1 MGGIIKL
8 IIKDKKDK
16 IMKIDLLINQIDN
29 HNEAN
34 ILATKKYLPREVI
47 LIYRKEDKEKLKSFI
62 EYYKNN
68 FNEVT
73 LKDINI
79 EEGNIELLEELIRNN
94 EDKEIL
100 VNLTGGSRINSLLLL
115 NIIKELDI
123 KSVYLDIKNR
133 YIYTFHRGV
142 NIDKEDFE
150 DMELNTILKAS
161 GGEFINDSTDFSKK
175 EDLKLFT
182 KAIYKN
188 LELWHEH
195 KQKLYDSNIFT
206 HNINNPKNIK
216 IKANLFNK
224 DEKKLLNKIL
234 LKLKSMGE
242 IQYIEDRNEINIEF
256 MNDYL
261 KSFIF
266 KSGTWLEIATNNMIK
281 EINEIDEVK
290 SGVMFLWNDKSKIV
304 RNEVDVI
311 AIKDSIPICISCK
324 DSDKYNED
332 TLNELEVYSKQIG
345 GNNSYKVLVATKE
358 PIKLSVKERAK
369 EMNINIIIF
378 DGDEEKFKK
387 NIKSIIF
394 KN

>member
-1 MGGIIKL
+1 
-8 IIKDKKDK
+8 
-16 IMKIDLLINQIDN
+16 MKIDLLVNQIDN
-29 HNEAN
+29 HNEAI
-34 ILATKKYLPREVI
+34 ILAVKKYKPREVI
-47 LIYRKEDKEKLKSFI
+47 LIYRKEDEEKLKSLI
-62 EYYKNN
+62 DYHKDN
-68 FNEVT
+68 FNEVI
-73 LKDINI
+73 LKYINI
-79 EEGNIELLEELIRNN
+79 EEGNIELLENIINSN
-94 EDKEIL
+94 KDKEIL

-182 KAIYKN
+182 KTIYKN
-188 LELWHEH
+188 LELWHKH

-206 HNINNPKNIK
+206 HDINNPKSIK
-216 IKANLFNK
+216 IKLSLFNEN
-224 DEKKLLNKIL
+224 EKNLLNKIL
-234 LKLKSMGE
+234 LKFKDMGE
-242 IQYIEDRNEINIEF
+242 IQYIEDRNEINVEF

-290 SGVMFLWNDKSKIV
+290 SGVMFLWNDKSKVV

-345 GNNSYKVLVATKE
+345 GDNSYKVLVATKE

-378 DGDEEKFKK
+378 DGDEENFKK
-387 NIKSIIF
+387 SIKSIIF

>member
-1 MGGIIKL
+1 
-8 IIKDKKDK
+8 
-16 IMKIDLLINQIDN
+16 MKIDLLVNQIDN

-34 ILATKKYLPREVI
+34 ILATKKYNPREVI
-47 LIYRKEDKEKLKSFI
+47 LIYRKEDKEKLNSLI
-62 EYYKNN
+62 DYYKSN

-79 EEGNIELLEELIRNN
+79 EEGNIELLENLIKNN
-94 EDKEIL
+94 KNKEIL

-133 YIYTFHRGV
+133 YIYTFYRGV

-182 KAIYKN
+182 KSIYKN

-206 HNINNPKNIK
+206 HDIKNPKSIK
-216 IKANLFNK
+216 IKVSLFNK
-224 DEKKLLNKIL
+224 DEEKLLNKIL
-234 LKLKSMGE
+234 SKLKSMGE
-242 IQYIEDRNEINIEF
+242 IQYIEDENEINVEF
-256 MNDYL
+256 MNNYL

-281 EINEIDEVK
+281 EIKEIDEVK
-290 SGVMFLWNDKSKIV
+290 SGVMFLWNDKSKVV

-345 GNNSYKVLVATKE
+345 GDNSYKVLVATKE

-378 DGDEEKFKK
+378 DGDEENFKK
-387 NIKSIIF
+387 SIKSIIF